1 MHQRTIYRL
10 TGCLIENELFF
21 QDLLILRFNGEKVQ
35 YDTDPGTNIWE
46 RLLFDFVGM
55 LPIEDQ
61 L

>member
-1 MHQRTIYRL
+1 
-10 TGCLIENELFF
+10 LIENELFF

-55 LPIEDQ
+55 LPIEDP